1 MVDTGGVSHHTGRLA
16 GHSEH
21 GWRTKEHAVSDESD
35 VADDAA
41 SDGGDAED
49 SGGRTAVVT
58 KPVVRPQRPTGK
70 RSRQRAVDA
79 DDEGDG
85 DESST
90 KSEVSKKDKKDKKDT
105 AKDSKAKKG
114 KTAKK
119 TKKAGSSGA
128 RSANPIAFVYTYLK
142 QVVAEMR
149 KVIWPNR
156 RQMITYTGVVLAFL
170 AFMVAL
176 VGLADFGLTKL
187 VLLVLG

>member
-1 MVDTGGVSHHTGRLA
+1 
-16 GHSEH
+16 
-21 GWRTKEHAVSDESD
+21 VSDEND
-35 VADDAA
+35 VAGDAA

-70 RSRQRAVDA
+70 RSRQRAADA
-79 DDEGDG
+79 DEEGDG
-85 DESST
+85 EESST
-90 KSEVSKKDKKDKKDT
+90 TSEVSKKDKKDKQDT
-105 AKDSKAKKG
+105 SKDSKAKKS
-114 KTAKK
+114 KSPKK
-119 TKKAGSSGA
+119 SKKAGSSGA

-187 VLLVLG
+187 VLLVFG